1 MKKRVVCDIV
11 VYTILIAGLVLIMIP
26 FYLTFV
32 SAFKNSNE
40 LLSSFFSPPS
50 GLYLENFVMIFSKK
64 DYFYAIFNSFQI
76 TAVSLALCAVCLPMA
91 AYPIA
96 RRMNTSRLFKALFLF
111 MISGIFVP
119 FIVRMLPVI
128 KLLNSWGLANKF
140 GLILIYLGG
149 ATCEGVFLIT
159 GYLASVPMELEE
171 AAYIDGASTRS
182 VFFKIIYPVIRP
194 IVATVVIKNG
204 LWFWND
210 FLLPNLLLR
219 TPKERTLML
228 FQYNFKGE
236 HATDYPLVFACFLL
250 SMLPIMI
257 FYFIMQKNIIAGLI
271 SGSVKG

>member
-1 MKKRVVCDIV
+1 MKKNAVAGAVT
-11 VYTILIAGLVLIMIP
+11 YTILLAGLVLIIIP
-26 FYLTFV
+26 FYLTLV

-40 LLSSFFSPPS
+40 LLGNFFGPPS
-50 GLYLENFVMIFSKK
+50 GLYLENFAAIFAKK
-64 DYFYAIFNSFQI
+64 DYFYAVFNSFQI
-76 TAVSLALCAVCLPMA
+76 TATGLVLCAVCLPMA

-96 RRMNTSRLFKALFLF
+96 RRMHSNRLFKGLFLF

-119 FIVRMLPVI
+119 FIVRMLPMI
-128 KLLNSWGLANKF
+128 KLLNAWGFANKF

-159 GYLASVPMELEE
+159 GYLATVPTELEE
-171 AAYIDGASTRS
+171 AAYIDGASTRT
-182 VFFKIIYPVIRP
+182 VFFRIVYPVIRP

-228 FQYNFKGE
+228 FQYNFRGE

-250 SMLPIMI
+250 SMLPILI
-257 FYFIMQKNIIAGLI
+257 FYFFMQKNIIAGLI